1 MPSGAEGRRR
11 GGCGRKN
18 PWGRRPLRV
27 QRAGLRSSAVR
38 GGVPECKVCGAARTL
53 RGGRGAQQGTNRSPA
68 GGGRGAAA
76 GAERKGGERGREWR
90 QRRWSI
96 PRPTSLV
103 REIPMQCLA
112 QGRLPAGYQLRQA
125 PSPSFALITFSV
137 SGLLL

>member
-11 GGCGRKN
+11 GGCGRKS
-18 PWGRRPLRV
+18 PWGRRPLRA
-27 QRAGLRSSAVR
+27 QRAGARSSTVR

-53 RGGRGAQQGTNRSPA
+53 RGGRERSKA
-68 GGGRGAAA
+68 RTGRLRGGRTGAAA

>member
-68 GGGRGAAA
+68 GGGEAPPRGRS
-76 GAERKGGERGREWR
+76 ERVANEVASGRNGCGRFPDLKALSVRFRCSASHKGGY
-90 QRRWSI
+90 RRDTNSAK
-96 PRPTSLV
+96 PRRP
-103 REIPMQCLA
+103 R
-112 QGRLPAGYQLRQA
+112 
-125 PSPSFALITFSV
+125 SP
-137 SGLLL
+137 